1 MAQEYVALVTQA
13 EIEQRLSAR
22 VLAQVYDDDNDGVAD
37 TNNISRLVEDASSYV
52 LEFYY
57 GNYTAIPDETDLPP
71 ALRRLAL
78 DAAHAYMA
86 LRHPEYVRADGSKM
100 FERVDKELKRMR
112 EAVTTVVKSPP
123 APPANVGGEVGSIGA
138 NAPYVPPTSFTADLG
153 DYA

>member
-13 EIEQRLSAR
+13 QIEQRLSAR

-37 TNNISRLVEDASSYV
+37 TDNITGLITDASSYV

-57 GNYTAIPDETDLPP
+57 GNYTAIPDEADLPP

-100 FERVDKELKRMR
+100 FERIDKELKRLR
-112 EAVTTVVKSPP
+112 EAFTTVVKAPP
-123 APPANVGGEVGSIGA
+123 HPPANVGGKVGAIGD
-138 NAPYVPPTSFTADLG
+138 NAPETPPSGFFDNMG